1 MREKVVLILTA
12 ALLPAL
18 ALPMYGPRAMA
29 LGGAYVA
36 LADDESAI
44 YYNPAGM
51 AAAGDYFA
59 CVPSFAIATDDR
71 ITEDFDAYVAL
82 KDDIWH
88 ADTTQ
93 GLGPLLDSID
103 RTADF
108 LQGLGEGNPPGVTGY
123 LSYGV
128 GVMLGPLAVS
138 WQGGGTGQVVME
150 PDADTGRLIPDFYLE
165 SYEAVALLYLAG
177 YLNSEQ
183 LATLWPTYPDPA
195 GFVGDTAGDGLGITE
210 NRTGAR
216 LENDARQEFIVTYA
230 DYLWRSGRGGR
241 FFISAGLNLKY
252 IVTQSYRNVFTAA
265 DSGMYTTGPG
275 WIINQVL
282 ATQPVLGHAV
292 SADVGLLGQI
302 TPYFR
307 LGLLARD
314 IIPAPISWDEPVAG
328 VPDRLE
334 PHWRIGVA
342 GEVLP
347 DLLTL
352 AVDVDLTRDSGAFSD
367 QQDLAFGVR
376 GDFFG
381 GALWGGAGFRLNIAD
396 ESQPPLYTLGV
407 GMHLAGVRFDLAVG
421 MGRIDTSGEGNT
433 YFSAAGAVGFSL

>member
-1 MREKVVLILTA
+1 MREKVVLILAA

-18 ALPMYGPRAMA
+18 ALPVYGPRAMA

-59 CVPSFAIATDDR
+59 CVPCFAIATDDR
-71 ITEDFDAYVAL
+71 ITEGFDAYIGQ

-88 ADTTQ
+88 ADTTE

-103 RTADF
+103 RTAEF
-108 LQGLGEGNPPGVTGY
+108 LEGLAGDPPGVTGY

-138 WQGGGTGQVVME
+138 WIGGGTGQVVME

-165 SYEAVALLYLAG
+165 FPESVALLYLAG
-177 YLNSEQ
+177 YLDSEQ
-183 LATLWPTYPDPA
+183 LAVLWPTYPDPA

-210 NRTGAR
+210 NQTGAR
-216 LENDARQEFIVTYA
+216 LENDARQEFVVTYA
-230 DYLWRSGRGGR
+230 DFLWRSGRDDR
-241 FFISAGLNLKY
+241 YFVSAGLSIKY
-252 IVTQSYRNVFTAA
+252 IVTQNYQNRFTAA

-275 WIINQVL
+275 WIIEQVL
-282 ATQPVLGHAV
+282 ATRPTLGHAV
-292 SADVGLLGQI
+292 SADVGVLGQF

-314 IIPAPISWDEPVAG
+314 VIPAPISWDEPVDG
-328 VPDRLE
+328 VSDRLE
-334 PHWRIGVA
+334 PQWRLGAASRVVP
-342 GEVLP
+342 G
-347 DLLTL
+347 LLTVTL
-352 AVDVDLTRDSGAFSD
+352 DVDLTRDEGAFSA

-376 GDFFG
+376 ADFFG
-381 GALWGGAGFRLNIAD
+381 GALWGGAGLRLNLAD

-407 GMHLAGVRFDLAVG
+407 GMHLAGVRLDVAVG
-421 MGRIDTSGEGNT
+421 MGRIDTSGDADT